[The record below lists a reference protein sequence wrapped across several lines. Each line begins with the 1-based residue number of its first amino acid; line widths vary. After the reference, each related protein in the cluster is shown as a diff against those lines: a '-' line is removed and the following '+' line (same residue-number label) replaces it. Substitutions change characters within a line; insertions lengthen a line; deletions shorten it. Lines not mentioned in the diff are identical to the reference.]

1 MEKSE
6 PCYADRWGVNCH
18 RPLLR
23 SVCCILKLLKNRAT
37 EHTAL
42 PLMGVYLGKTKKI
55 DKTQAPQS
63 LGLLC
68 LEMPRFGYNLHVL
81 GRKKWIKKMWYLC
94 TMEYYSAIK
103 SMK

>member
-42 PLMGVYLGKTKKI
+42 PLMGVYLGKTKNRQ
-55 DKTQAPQS
+55 DTGTPT
-63 LGLLC
+63 
-68 LEMPRFGYNLHVL
+68 F
-81 GRKKWIKKMWYLC
+81 
-94 TMEYYSAIK
+94 SAALFRNASIWVQLTCSWK
-103 SMK
+103 EKNG